1 MNTELNTE
9 LTSELRC
16 AYLPLDQYRDS
27 SAPWKD
33 TMLGAVCFSRAASVA
48 DTGAVPFARVP
59 MPALDITGAD
69 AAACEIWAGDGQ
81 VSYGARGA
89 LHYGHNDDFLFGA
102 IQLPESQF
110 DGGDAATAAHDT
122 PLLRAARHAY
132 REIFALLDAT
142 GFPHILRFWN
152 YIADINGHSH
162 DIERYRQFN
171 IGRQEGFLA
180 SGRQVTGSVPAASA
194 VGFAAGPLTIY
205 FLAGRGAPPR
215 AIENPRQV
223 SAYDYPQQ
231 YGPRSPTFSRAS
243 VAHVGGRDVLFLS
256 GTASIVGHR
265 SLHIGDVAAQTRE
278 TMANIAAMVGE
289 ANRVA
294 PQAGFTLADLCYK
307 VYVRNQTDIA
317 AIHRELRE
325 CLGPAARDAVRVMY
339 LQADICRQD
348 LLMEIEATAG
358 HPLAFSFVG

>member
-1 MNTELNTE
+1 MNTL

-16 AYLPLDQYRDS
+16 AYLPLDRYCDS
-27 SAPWKD
+27 AAPWKES
-33 TMLGAVCFSRAASVA
+33 MLGAICFAPAATAASVGTA
-48 DTGAVPFARVP
+48 DAPFARVP
-59 MPALDITGAD
+59 MPALDVAGAD
-69 AAACEIWAGDGQ
+69 ASACESWAGDGQ
-81 VSYGARGA
+81 VVYGRRGA

-102 IQLPESQF
+102 IQLPEAQF
-110 DGGDAATAAHDT
+110 EAPGEAAPLPHDT

-132 REIFALLDAT
+132 REIFALLDT
-142 GFPHILRFWN
+142 LGFPHILRFWN

-162 DIERYRQFN
+162 GIERYRQFN
-171 IGRQEGFLA
+171 IGRQEGFIA
-180 SGRQVTGSVPAASA
+180 SGRQVAGNVPAASA
-194 VGFAAGPLTIY
+194 VGFAEGPLTIY
-205 FLAGRGAPPR
+205 FLAGRGTQPR
-215 AIENPRQV
+215 PIENPRQV

-294 PQAGFTLADLCYK
+294 PGAGFTLADLCYK
-307 VYVRNQTDIA
+307 VYVRHESDVA
-317 AIHRELRE
+317 AIDRELHAI
-325 CLGPAARDAVRVMY
+325 LGASARLMY
-339 LQADICRQD
+339 LKADICRQD

-358 HPLAFSFVG
+358 HPLAFSFAA

>member
-1 MNTELNTE
+1 MAPEAQISYDT
-9 LTSELRC
+9 ELRC

-27 SAPWKD
+27 TAPWKD
-33 TMLGAVCFSRAASVA
+33 TMLGAICFAQSAAA
-48 DTGAVPFARVP
+48 ANAGAPDAPFARVP
-59 MPALDITGAD
+59 MPALDASGLE
-69 AAACEIWAGDGQ
+69 AAACEIWAGDGE
-81 VSYGARGA
+81 VSYGKRGA

-102 IQLPESQF
+102 IQLMEAQF
-110 DGGDAATAAHDT
+110 DSGDAEYPAHDT

-132 REIFALLDAT
+132 REIFALLDAAAY
-142 GFPHILRFWN
+142 PHILRFWN
-152 YIADINGHSH
+152 YIGDINGHSYG
-162 DIERYRQFN
+162 IERYRQFN

-180 SGRQVTGSVPAASA
+180 GGRQVTGSVPAASA
-194 VGFAAGPLTIY
+194 VGFADGPLTIY
-205 FLAGRGAPPR
+205 FLAGRGTQPR

-265 SLHIGDVAAQTRE
+265 SVHIGDVAAQTRE
-278 TMANIAAMVGE
+278 TMANITAMVGE

-294 PQAGFTLADLCYK
+294 PDAGFTLADLCYK
-307 VYVRNQTDIA
+307 VYVRNASDVAI
-317 AIHRELRE
+317 IHRELRAL
-325 CLGPAARDAVRVMY
+325 LGASARMMF
-339 LQADICRQD
+339 LKADICRQD

-358 HPLAFSFVG
+358 HPLAFSFVE